1 MAPQVTRWFYEMGE
15 GGLVDFPTLMKEIV
29 RSGYDGWLTVEHDK
43 AELGGGSYAEATAV
57 AKWYIANV
65 LAEAQ
70 AEADALGL
78 TLIPGIEL
86 STDLGA
92 VGVHVLG
99 YFVRYDDPAFQARLR
114 PMRDDRLNRAYGM
127 VERLAELGYP
137 VSIERVL
144 EIAGEGSVGR
154 PHVAQAL
161 LEAGHVGSITE
172 AFDRF
177 IADHGPAYV
186 ERMKLTPQEG
196 IALIH
201 GHGGVAAVAH
211 PFDAPDVDAL
221 VAELAKA
228 GLDGVETYYQGYGRD
243 RVEHLLGL
251 ARRYDLVPTGGS
263 DYHGFPMGAATE
275 VDNDVGSVYVPEETV
290 ERLRARCS

>member
-1 MAPQVTRWFYEMGE
+1 MSGNSRLDLHLHTTVSDGHLTPRELIRRAHANGVRTLAVT
-15 GGLVDFPTLMKEIV
+15 DHDNT
-29 RSGYDGWLTVEHDK
+29 DG
-43 AELGGGSYAEATAV
+43 
-57 AKWYIANV
+57 

-86 STDLGA
+86 STDLA
-92 VGVHVLG
+92 AIGVHVLG
-99 YFVRYDDPAFQARLR
+99 YFLRYDDPAFQARLL

-127 VERLAELGYP
+127 VERLGELGYP
-137 VSIERVL
+137 ISMERVL

-154 PHVAQAL
+154 PHIAQAL
-161 LEAGHVGSITE
+161 LEAGHVGSIAE

-186 ERMKLTPQEG
+186 DRMKLTPHDA

-201 GHGGVAAVAH
+201 GHGGVTSVAH
-211 PFDAPDVDAL
+211 PYDAPDPAAL
-221 VAELAKA
+221 VAELVAA
-228 GLDGVETYYQGYGRD
+228 GLDGVETYYQGYGSE
-243 RVEHLLGL
+243 RVEHLLAL
-251 ARRYDLVPTGGS
+251 ARQHNLVPTGGS
-263 DYHGFPMGAATE
+263 DYHGFPMGDATE

-290 ERLRARCS
+290 ERLRARRT